1 MLTVALTGNVAAGKS
16 TVAELFRRWGATVI
30 DADTIVRELQ
40 QPGMPVHTAIV
51 ARFGAGILLPD
62 SSLDRAALRA
72 IILADAAARADLN
85 ALVHPA
91 VLTRRALLAIEAET
105 AGVAI
110 LINDIPLL
118 FEIGMADEYPIVI
131 LVDAPVEERLRRM
144 VVERHLD
151 PAEARA
157 LIDAQWPSA
166 QKRAQSTYVID
177 NDADRATLEA
187 CARRVWDDLLVRATA
202 SA

>member
-51 ARFGAGILLPD
+51 ARFGTGILLPD

-110 LINDIPLL
+110 LVNDIPLL

>member
-51 ARFGAGILLPD
+51 ARFGTGILLPD

-91 VLTRRALLAIEAET
+91 VLTRRALLAIEAEM

-110 LINDIPLL
+110 LVNDIPLL

>member
-1 MLTVALTGNVAAGKS
+1 MLTVAITGNVAAGKS
-16 TVAELFRRWGATVI
+16 TVAELFRLWGATVI

-51 ARFGAGILLPD
+51 ARFGTGILLPD

-91 VLTRRALLAIEAET
+91 VLTRRALLAIEAEM

-110 LINDIPLL
+110 LVNDIPLL

-157 LIDAQWPSA
+157 LIDAQLPSA
-166 QKRAQSTYVID
+166 QKRAQSTYIID

-187 CARRVWDDLLVRATA
+187 RACRVWDDLLVRATA